1 MPLPNPNKEEGVSS
15 STSTANNNN
24 NPTPNSVNVSG
35 KVKVGL
41 VQMTSV
47 NNSQTNYE
55 MIVSFVQEAKEK
67 DCKMLFLPECFSFIG
82 S

>member
-15 STSTANNNN
+15 SSTAD
-24 NPTPNSVNVSG
+24 NPHPNSVNVGS
-35 KVKVGL
+35 KIKVGL

-47 NNSQTNYE
+47 NNAQTNYE